1 MALFVVNIMQRNIIA
16 KESKMQMIIKNLHTI
31 VQLVIAKLKQS
42 ASRNDVMA
50 YFEAEYK
57 HDAKSAYQYWISTN
71 NMNYSR

>member
-1 MALFVVNIMQRNIIA
+1 MALFVVNIVQRNIIA

-50 YFEAEYK
+50 
-57 HDAKSAYQYWISTN
+57 
-71 NMNYSR
+71 